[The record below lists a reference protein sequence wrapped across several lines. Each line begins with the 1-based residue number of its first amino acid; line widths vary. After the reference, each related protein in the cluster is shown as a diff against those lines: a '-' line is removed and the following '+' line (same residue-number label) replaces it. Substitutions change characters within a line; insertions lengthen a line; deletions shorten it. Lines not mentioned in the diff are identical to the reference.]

1 MDPGDDVTVDAED
14 FWDLFDEEDGR
25 YDELEY
31 VEFTSYDDFDDF
43 GYFGADGYDSDDYIL
58 DYELNDSDLD
68 DAMFYYD
75 ENDVWYD
82 YDFELD
88 TLTFY
93 ADRNADLIP

>member
-1 MDPGDDVTVDAED
+1 MEGGSRSGSGDVELTYKVDPGDDVTVDAED
-14 FWDLFDEEDGR
+14 FWDLFNEEDGR

-43 GYFGADGYDSDDYIL
+43 GYFGADGYDSDDYIP

-75 ENDVWYD
+75 ENDVWY
-82 YDFELD
+82 EL
-88 TLTFY
+88 
-93 ADRNADLIP
+93 